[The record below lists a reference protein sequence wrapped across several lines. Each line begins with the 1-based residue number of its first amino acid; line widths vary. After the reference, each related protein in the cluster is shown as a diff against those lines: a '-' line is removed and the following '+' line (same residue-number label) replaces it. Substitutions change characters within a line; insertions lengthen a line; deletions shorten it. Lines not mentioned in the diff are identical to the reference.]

1 MFDHHCCKQST
12 NEKKQFFLKQRQLGQ
27 TQRRFQQRIQEREK
41 ELQELRK
48 AVETLKV
55 RTDHIRQQLAQQSLV
70 IVLSP
75 LCCHLYMIQTITER
89 HGLAGFTLGHLIKKS
104 QSHQSEFAPSLTSV
118 CLLSPSSLCVS

>member
-1 MFDHHCCKQST
+1 MNVPLSCVIFDSQCCKQST
-12 NEKKQFFLKQRQLGQ
+12 DNNYDNIFTQRQLGQ
-27 TQRRFQQRIQEREK
+27 THRRFQQRIQVREK

-75 LCCHLYMIQTITER
+75 LCCHLYMI
-89 HGLAGFTLGHLIKKS
+89 
-104 QSHQSEFAPSLTSV
+104 
-118 CLLSPSSLCVS
+118 